1 MDERTLFFFP
11 HLPPLGDDFQGEKPS
26 SKIMKATHEVIMHKS
41 VRFSSSILVNR
52 VDSRLISFIFT
63 FWTYNLHEKEQELK
77 KNYPVTDTMEKK
89 LDNPK
94 ISVGFEK
101 IGIFLNDLRAKEVR
115 MTKPFTH
122 VIGRK
127 SKDPKI

>member
-1 MDERTLFFFP
+1 
-11 HLPPLGDDFQGEKPS
+11 
-26 SKIMKATHEVIMHKS
+26 
-41 VRFSSSILVNR
+41 
-52 VDSRLISFIFT
+52 
-63 FWTYNLHEKEQELK
+63 
-77 KNYPVTDTMEKK
+77 MEKK